1 MAISVRM
8 DPLLEQ
14 ALTLAAKRLGV
25 TKSQFIIDAVERA
38 LGRKNSF
45 ELMQRLRPEEDRAGQ
60 PLGEAFK
67 GIEQAYDTDA
77 SRQHLLDQLQD
88 KYRAGR
94 TG

>member
-25 TKSQFIIDAVERA
+25 TKSQFIIDSVERA

-45 ELMQRLRPEEDRAGQ
+45 ELMQRLRAEEARAGQ
-60 PLGEAFK
+60 PLGEAVK
-67 GIEQAYDTDA
+67 GIEQAYNTDA